1 MNEPSNQVE
10 EKLPPLFDPT
20 QDLAP
25 TTELEQ
31 AQIRDLALNTV
42 ENLQR
47 TAIKMQDNASETGR
61 WILASLLALN
71 TGGAVAVLS
80 SSNAVVGPLGP
91 PVVSFAIG
99 AVFAI
104 GTGVNALVTAMRMG
118 PVITDVIERLRL
130 SAFEGTIHA
139 ATRQRFNDMRPIL
152 AQQTL
157 ISSALTASSLV
168 AFGVGVA
175 LAVT

>member
-1 MNEPSNQVE
+1 MDELIGQVP
-10 EKLPPLFDPT
+10 EKPHPLFDPT

-25 TTELEQ
+25 TTPLEQ
-31 AQIRDLALNTV
+31 AQIRDLALNAV

-80 SSNAVVGPLGP
+80 SSKAVVGPLGP
-91 PVVSFAIG
+91 SVVAFAIG
-99 AVFAI
+99 AIFAI
-104 GTGVNALVTAMRMG
+104 GTGINALVTAMRMG
-118 PVITDVIERLRL
+118 PIITDVIERLRL
-130 SAFEGTIHA
+130 STFEGTIHA
-139 ATRQRFNDMRPIL
+139 ATRQRFNDMRPIIT
-152 AQQTL
+152 QQTL
-157 ISSALTASSLV
+157 ISSALTVSSLA